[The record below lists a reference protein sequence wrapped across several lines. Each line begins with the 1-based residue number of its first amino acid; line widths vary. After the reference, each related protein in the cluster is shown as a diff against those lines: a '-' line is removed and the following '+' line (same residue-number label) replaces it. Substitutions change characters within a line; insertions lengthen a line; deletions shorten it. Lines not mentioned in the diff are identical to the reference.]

1 MIINGKKQYGV
12 FELEKSRKTYSDH
25 NVILLILNL
34 IIVIEKK
41 QEQNFYE
48 MCIQK
53 NIGTNWHRS
62 R

>member
-1 MIINGKKQYGV
+1 MIINRKKQYGV

-41 QEQNFYE
+41 QEQNFYQ

-53 NIGTNWHRS
+53 NIGTN
-62 R
+62 